1 MAIDAEYPRAYPGIG
16 SLPRR
21 KMHQRVSRKS
31 AMPVLLRN
39 QVCADCVG
47 LSAVGY
53 AYIKNAE
60 HFLAANRMP
69 CCRKNALRKKIT
81 RAPGPASSDSN
92 LQNI

>member
-1 MAIDAEYPRAYPGIG
+1 
-16 SLPRR
+16 
-21 KMHQRVSRKS
+21 
-31 AMPVLLRN
+31 MPVLLRN

-69 CCRKNALRKKIT
+69 RCRKNALCKKMLGAKKIT
-81 RAPGPASSDSN
+81 RAQGPASSDSN